1 MKKIKKIILAITPI
15 LSTPVAIVA
24 CGQNYTL
31 VVNPINK
38 QEVNKQL
45 IINPLAIPPTNQ
57 PISTKQSIKPKI
69 DNPKDKN
76 IKNSDEKE
84 KSKPENKLDDLL
96 KDEVTIQFKNY
107 LSEAKQLVEEVS
119 QKYPLSKINSTTNIE
134 QLKKW
139 TTELGDIYHKIG
151 ESNSKRRKILDEL
164 VIESKSIENKDT
176 KAKVD
181 EKIKLYKEINN
192 QIFEY
197 WRQVAKVWDTS
208 SKKVSQ
214 LNKGVVA

>member
-1 MKKIKKIILAITPI
+1 MVK
-15 LSTPVAIVA
+15 
-24 CGQNYTL
+24 
-31 VVNPINK
+31 PINK
-38 QEVNKQL
+38 QEVNNQL
-45 IINPLAIPPTNQ
+45 IINPLATPPTNQ
-57 PISTKQSIKPKI
+57 PIKPII

-84 KSKPENKLDDLL
+84 KNKPENKLDDLL
-96 KDEVTIQFKNY
+96 KNEVTIEFKNY

-164 VIESKSIENKDT
+164 GIESKSIENKDT

-214 LNKGVVA
+214 LNKIN